1 MSVVA
6 LVSSS
11 YLVAGSVLGSV
22 YLLLFTGV
30 YRVTRLYPESW
41 LAADAM
47 LMSFIAP
54 LLTAMLACTL
64 ALFGSVVHFW
74 SQTRPSV
81 VEWLLAGGL
90 LLVALLLSKRLGRGL
105 QPVQGHSTAPLTEV
119 GRVRPALGPHA
130 RIGRAA

>member
-64 ALFGSVVHFW
+64 ALFGSRF
-74 SQTRPSV
+74 
-81 VEWLLAGGL
+81 LDL
-90 LLVALLLSKRLGRGL
+90 
-105 QPVQGHSTAPLTEV
+105 
-119 GRVRPALGPHA
+119 
-130 RIGRAA
+130 